1 MFQMDQEV
9 RLGVFEGGP
18 STVWLFSKLCKARG
32 RHSGTMRLSEMMR
45 STLSL
50 AILQLKESP
59 KRLLSYCKEI
69 NSTVGRV
76 AQWIEVFRLPHLNKG
91 CEVIGERFS
100 CNYYCL
106 ISL

>member
-1 MFQMDQEV
+1 MK
-9 RLGVFEGGP
+9 LGP
-18 STVWLFSKLCKARG
+18 STVWLFSKLRKARG
-32 RHSGTMRLSEMMR
+32 RHSGMMRLSQMMR

-59 KRLLSYCKEI
+59 KGLLSYCKEI
-69 NSTVGRV
+69 NATDSKV
-76 AQWIEVFRLPHLNKG
+76 AQSIEVFRVPQLNKG

-100 CNYYCL
+100 CSYYCL

>member
-1 MFQMDQEV
+1 MK
-9 RLGVFEGGP
+9 LSP
-18 STVWLFSKLCKARG
+18 STVRLFSKLRKAQG
-32 RHSGTMRLSEMMR
+32 RHSGTKHLSQMMR

-59 KRLLSYCKEI
+59 KGLLSYCKEI
-69 NSTVGRV
+69 NATDGKVTQS
-76 AQWIEVFRLPHLNKG
+76 IEVFCVPQLNKG

-100 CNYYCL
+100 CSYYCL